1 MRFLALCLLPGLA
14 MAEPEPVE
22 PGRFGVR
29 VEVPEG
35 FEAEPPPANADGR
48 SYLGEAGARI
58 AVFGRH
64 RLSQPLD
71 AYLADR
77 KDALG
82 GEGVEITYEA
92 SGEDWFVLSGEGEDR
107 VVYLRVEAAESCGG
121 DPIFAHLRIG
131 YPTDLPDRAALEERI
146 GGIAATLSGC

>member
-1 MRFLALCLLPGLA
+1 MTRGSGSGRPGFLTPREVAEAL
-14 MAEPEPVE
+14 
-22 PGRFGVR
+22 R
-29 VEVPEG
+29 VSDMTVY
-35 FEAEPPPANADGR
+35 R
-48 SYLGEAGARI
+48 LIKSGELRALRI
-58 AVFGRH
+58 GKSFRI
-64 RLSQPLD
+64 SEEDFD

-92 SGEDWFVLSGEGEDR
+92 SGEDWFVLSGKGEDR